1 MNVMKNKQ
9 IFEYGLIILIFLLP
23 LSLSA
28 ADDRFDKGNA
38 NYSEGKFQ
46 EAIEIYEEI
55 LKTGMESPELYY
67 NLGNAYYRSGYLP
80 AAILNFERALLL
92 APHDIDIRYNLEL
105 AYSQT
110 ADKIDKVE
118 EFFLTRWFAS
128 LRSSTD
134 SDNWAIISVILFI
147 LALTGLFIYFFSQT
161 TIIRKISFFMSI
173 LLVIG
178 SIVTFAFSYDQKQ
191 RLINRDRAIIF
202 APSVTVRSS
211 PDRSGTE
218 IFVLHEGTRV
228 KILQTLGDWYQVEL
242 EDGNSGWIQFGNVE
256 VI

>member
-1 MNVMKNKQ
+1 MIKMQSNLIK
-9 IFEYGLIILIFLLP
+9 YGLIISLILLP
-23 LSLSA
+23 LRLSA
-28 ADDRFDKGNA
+28 ADERFEKGNA
-38 NYSEGKFQ
+38 YYSEGNFQ
-46 EAIEIYEEI
+46 EAVDAYEEI
-55 LKTGMESPELYY
+55 LKTGMESSELYY

-118 EFFLTRWFAS
+118 EFFLSRWFAS
-128 LRSSTD
+128 LRSSAD
-134 SDNWAIISVILFI
+134 SDNWAIISVILFV
-147 LALTGLFIYFFSQT
+147 LSLTGLFIYFFSQT
-161 TIIRKISFFMSI
+161 TAIRKISFFMAI
-173 LLVIG
+173 LLITG
-178 SIVTFAFSYDQKQ
+178 SIVTFAFSHDQKQ

-228 KILQTLGDWYQVEL
+228 KILQTLGEWYQVEL
-242 EDGNSGWIQFGNVE
+242 DDGNSGWIQTGNVE